1 MCNNNDRSK
10 RTNVNTLEIGNSA
23 HLAYVPGASW
33 NNSHTS
39 CDILLFQYQQDDE
52 ATYAHTK
59 FVAIVGFRLLFWF
72 DSILFSSCYGPYEKL
87 TQDAFMLMLLV
98 KVVNSWESGREDK
111 RTNGRLNKR
120 HSGNKIQ
127 MKYFYIAHRLIAR
140 RCVCLLL
147 LELVMVFMIYFPIQW
162 SHILSTLFIV

>member
-1 MCNNNDRSK
+1 MKQFAYLVWYFIVSISTGRRSDI
-10 RTNVNTLEIGNSA
+10 R
-23 HLAYVPGASW
+23 
-33 NNSHTS
+33 SHKI
-39 CDILLFQYQQDDE
+39 CCYRRLW
-52 ATYAHTK
+52 
-59 FVAIVGFRLLFWF
+59 LLFWF

-98 KVVNSWESGREDK
+98 KVVNSWESGRADE

-127 MKYFYIAHRLIAR
+127 MKYFYIAHRLIAC

-147 LELVMVFMIYFPIQW
+147 LELVMIYFPIQW